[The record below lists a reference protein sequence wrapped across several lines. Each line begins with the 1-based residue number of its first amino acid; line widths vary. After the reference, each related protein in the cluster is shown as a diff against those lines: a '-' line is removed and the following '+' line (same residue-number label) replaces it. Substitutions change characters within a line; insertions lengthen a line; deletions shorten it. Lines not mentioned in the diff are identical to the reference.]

1 MNSPDAM
8 LEEARDLD
16 AADPLRDRRD
26 RFALPA
32 GVAYL
37 DGNSLGPL
45 PVAARGAMR
54 DAVERQWGRDLIRS
68 WNDNGWIDAPAR
80 VGGKISRLLN
90 ARPDEVIV
98 TDSVSVNLFKLLSAL
113 VRARPDRTTI
123 LTEAGNFPTDPHV
136 AQGLAESVRLRVEL
150 APRDELASRM
160 NGETAALLLTH
171 VHYRTGERFDMAAV
185 NAAARARDV
194 PVLWDLSHSVGAV
207 PLDLPA
213 AGTRYAVGCGY
224 KYLNG
229 GPGAPAF
236 LYVAADRQDEL
247 RPALQGWMGH
257 AAPFD
262 FTDAYRPA
270 AGMGRFLV
278 GTPPVLSLLALECGV
293 AEFLEV
299 DMEIL
304 WAKSQRLFDFLVR
317 HSAAACPQLDLVTP
331 REAAARGSHA
341 AFSHP
346 DAWPINN
353 ALIAP
358 RGDRGFSHPGRAAVR
373 PRPALHVVRGPCR
386 CGGDT
391 PGSDR
396 K

>member
-1 MNSPDAM
+1 MSTPAAM
-8 LEEARDLD
+8 LEEARALD

-26 RFALPA
+26 RFVLPP
-32 GVAYL
+32 GVVYL
-37 DGNSLGPL
+37 YGNSLGPL
-45 PVAARGAMR
+45 PRATRGTMR

-68 WNDNGWIDAPAR
+68 WNDNGWIEAPAR
-80 VGGKISRLLN
+80 VGGKIARLLN

-98 TDSVSVNLFKLLSAL
+98 ADSVSVNLFKLLSAL

-136 AQGLAESVRLRVEL
+136 AQGLGRICSGLRVEL

-278 GTPPVLSLLALECGV
+278 GTPPVLSLLALECGID
-293 AEFLEV
+293 EFFR
-299 DMEIL
+299 
-304 WAKSQRLFDFLVR
+304 SR
-317 HSAAACPQLDLVTP
+317 HGKPLGQIAAAVRFSGAADGGGLSATGP
-331 REAAARGSHA
+331 RHA
-341 AFSHP
+341 AGGRRAGQSRGVLAP
-346 DAWPINN
+346 RRLADQQCADR
-353 ALIAP
+353 P
-358 RGDRGFSHPGRAAVR
+358 RGDRGFSHTRTCCGSASPRSTRRSRTLPVR
-373 PRPALHVVRGPCR
+373 WRYSG
-386 CGGDT
+386 
-391 PGSDR
+391 